1 MVRRR
6 RFGVVLDAAR
16 KVQAAGRRPNKIMSE
31 GVIYM
36 YESGSKF
43 PLKLGAHQAILEKR
57 RKFFGEKRR
66 PYSSPVFQGRLGIT
80 ASAGVVSPGPEEFR
94 VEVWRGW
101 GWWGCGVRREGSSS
115 LAVGLLVCQGGVE
128 HGVNYGRGLWGQGGW
143 GRSGASRADWG

>member
-43 PLKLGAHQAILEKR
+43 PLNLGAHQAIVLEKR
-57 RKFFGEKRR
+57 RKNLEKNIDHII
-66 PYSSPVFQGRLGIT
+66 PHLCSKGDLGSLPVPESCRLGL
-80 ASAGVVSPGPEEFR
+80 R
-94 VEVWRGW
+94 
-101 GWWGCGVRREGSSS
+101 SSE
-115 LAVGLLVCQGGVE
+115 LKYGGGGGGGGV
-128 HGVNYGRGLWGQGGW
+128 G
-143 GRSGASRADWG
+143 

>member
-43 PLKLGAHQAILEKR
+43 ALKLGARQAILEKR
-57 RKFFGEKRR
+57 RKFLEGNIDHIISHLCSKGDFG
-66 PYSSPVFQGRLGIT
+66 SLPVPESCRLGL
-80 ASAGVVSPGPEEFR
+80 R
-94 VEVWRGW
+94 
-101 GWWGCGVRREGSSS
+101 SSE
-115 LAVGLLVCQGGVE
+115 LKYGGGGGGGGV
-128 HGVNYGRGLWGQGGW
+128 G
-143 GRSGASRADWG
+143 

>member
-43 PLKLGAHQAILEKR
+43 PLNLGARQDILEKR
-57 RKFFGEKRR
+57 RKFFGEKHR
-66 PYSSPVFQGRLGIT
+66 PYFSPVFQGRLWIT
-80 ASAGVVSPGPEEFR
+80 ASTGVVSPRPEEFR
-94 VEVWRGW
+94 VEVRRG
-101 GWWGCGVRREGSSS
+101 GG
-115 LAVGLLVCQGGVE
+115 GL
-128 HGVNYGRGLWGQGGW
+128 GRG
-143 GRSGASRADWG
+143 GRR